1 MKHRA
6 LQRDKPRR
14 AFVAHE
20 DFHLQVRAPC
30 RAHQE
35 KRPLAAAV
43 IVRVG
48 GGGENRTS
56 TFLIERITPISAK
69 ITTLPPPLPLAAGA
83 TPPPGVGAFV
93 TTRLCTYRVYRH
105 LGKVEQPRNDF
116 PSLPPVFA
124 TRSANDDLHFAQ
136 TFEPCRSCT
145 DATC

>member
-6 LQRDKPRR
+6 LQRDNPRR

-56 TFLIERITPISAK
+56 TFLIERIVPLSANNAP
-69 ITTLPPPLPLAAGA
+69 LPPPLPPAGRRY
-83 TPPPGVGAFV
+83 PPWGVDAFV
-93 TTRLCTYRVYRH
+93 TTRLCDLRTRA
-105 LGKVEQPRNDF
+105 
-116 PSLPPVFA
+116 PVFA
-124 TRSANDDLHFAQ
+124 
-136 TFEPCRSCT
+136 
-145 DATC
+145 